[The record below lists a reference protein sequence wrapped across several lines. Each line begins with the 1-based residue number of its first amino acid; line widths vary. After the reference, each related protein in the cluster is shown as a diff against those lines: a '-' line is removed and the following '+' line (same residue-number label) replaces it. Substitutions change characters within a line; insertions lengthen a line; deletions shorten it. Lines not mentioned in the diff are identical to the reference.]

1 MSKRETLSSRL
12 GFIML
17 SVGCAVGLGNVWRF
31 PYITGQYGGGMFVL
45 LYLVCL
51 LLLGFPLLLGEL
63 TVGRGGRANLVGSVK
78 NLAPS
83 RKKLWALPFQVVFTG
98 NFLLMTY
105 YTVVSGWL
113 LAYTVYYLTGH
124 MAKFS
129 TPAEFGSLFGQ
140 LTAAPVESSLYMAAT
155 VAVSA
160 LICSLGLQKGV
171 EKSVKGLMFTLF
183 VLLVVLAGYALTLPG
198 AKEGLSFY
206 LKPDMTKFTQNISQT
221 IFAAMGQAFFT
232 LSIGVGSIAIF
243 GSYINKEHSLPG
255 ESAAIVSMDTLI
267 ALLAGVII
275 FPCCF
280 SYGVNPGSGPGLI
293 FVSLP
298 NTFARMPGGALW
310 GALFF
315 IFLAIAALTTVVAVF
330 ENLIAYLMDEWHLSR
345 RKSSLI
351 VGIAVGLCSLPCV
364 FGFNFWSKFQPLGK
378 GTAILDLE
386 DFIVS
391 QNLLPLGA
399 VCLAIFC
406 SSRYGWGWKNFI
418 DEANTGKGMKFP
430 RFLRWYFRYLLPL
443 LVLAV
448 MAVGYKEL
456 FK

>member
-124 MAKFS
+124 MAKIS

-255 ESAAIVSMDTLI
+255 ESVAIVSMDTLI

-315 IFLAIAALTTVVAVF
+315 IFLAVAALTTVVAVF

-351 VGIAVGLCSLPCV
+351 VGVSVALCSLPCV

-418 DEANTGKGMKFP
+418 EEANTGKGMKFP